1 MTDPRTNPS
10 AHGDVRQQLIEL
22 GFVVNPDDDL
32 TTAICAFQQQRGL
45 VVDGYVGPMTRRALS
60 EASHKLGCRVLN
72 FMPTNLMFGDDVA
85 TLQDSLQELGFYTSR
100 IDGVFGP
107 NTHVALL
114 NYQREFGLSS
124 DGICGP
130 ATLQSLGRLGRRVT
144 GGSPSNIVEQEIVRS
159 SGPSLSGKRII
170 LNPHVYNGTGQ
181 YGELL
186 PEEIGDLHDEVV
198 WDIANR
204 IEGRM
209 MALGVE
215 TFITHPRGGDI
226 SPDDAAQMAN
236 QVDGDLM
243 ITMECDVYPNELA
256 NGVATFFFRNSHG
269 KVSAV
274 GKLLAQ
280 FVQREVV
287 ARTGLTDCRS
297 HGRTW
302 DVLRLTRMPSSCVSL
317 GYITNQHDREL
328 LLSAEG
334 RDAIAE
340 GIVVAVKRLYLMND
354 DTLSTGSFTFAELLE
369 VERNSLR

>member
-1 MTDPRTNPS
+1 MTDPRTHS
-10 AHGDVRQQLIEL
+10 SIVEEVRQQLTEL

-45 VVDGYVGPMTRRALS
+45 VVDGQIGAITRRALS

-72 FMPTNLMFGDDVA
+72 FLPGNLMFGDDVA
-85 TLQDSLQELGFYTSR
+85 TLQDSLQELGFYTCR

-107 NTHVALL
+107 NTHVALI
-114 NYQREFGLSS
+114 NYQREFGLSA

-130 ATLQSLGRLGRRVT
+130 ATLQSLSRLGRRIT
-144 GGSPSNIVEQEIVRS
+144 GGSPSNIIEQEIVRS
-159 SGPSLSGKRII
+159 SGPNLYGKRIV
-170 LNPHVYNGTGQ
+170 LNPHVYNGSTH
-181 YGELL
+181 YGHVL
-186 PEEIGDLHDEVV
+186 PDTIAELHDELV

-215 TFITHPRGGDI
+215 TFLTHPRGGDI
-226 SPDDAAQMAN
+226 SSDNAAQMAN
-236 QVDGDLM
+236 QVDGGLM
-243 ITMECDVYPNELA
+243 ITMECDVYPNDLA
-256 NGVATFFFRNSHG
+256 NGMATFFFRNNRG
-269 KVSAV
+269 KVSAM

-302 DVLRLTRMPSSCVSL
+302 DVLRLTRMPSICASL
-317 GYITNQHDREL
+317 GYITNPHNRQL
-328 LLSAEG
+328 LMSADG

-340 GIVVAVKRLYLMND
+340 GIVVAVKRLYLMNE
-354 DTLSTGSFTFAELLE
+354 DTLSTGAFTFAELLE
-369 VERNSLR
+369 VERNSAH